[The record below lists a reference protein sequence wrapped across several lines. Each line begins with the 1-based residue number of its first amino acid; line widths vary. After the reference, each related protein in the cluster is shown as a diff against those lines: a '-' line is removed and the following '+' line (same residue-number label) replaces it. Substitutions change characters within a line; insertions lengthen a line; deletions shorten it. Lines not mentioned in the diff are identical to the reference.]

1 MSFNFLVT
9 HGNRTHIDSIARFQ
23 VEMAMESEGLAL
35 DHERVSKGV
44 HAVMEDE
51 NKGQYIVATVDEV
64 PVGSLMIT
72 REWSDWNASWYW
84 WIQSVYVM
92 PQYRKQ
98 GIFKAMY
105 NKVLELAGN
114 EGISQVRLYV
124 DKHNF
129 PAQEVYKKLGM
140 AECHYS
146 MYEVEL

>member
-1 MSFNFLVT
+1 M
-9 HGNRTHIDSIARFQ
+9 DSIARFQ

-35 DHERVSKGV
+35 DYERVSKGV
-44 HAVMEDE
+44 NAVMEDE

-92 PQYRKQ
+92 PQYRNQ

-105 NKVLELAGN
+105 NKVLDLARS
-114 EGISQVRLYV
+114 EDVSQVRLYV
-124 DKHNF
+124 DKTNTS
-129 PAQEVYKKLGM
+129 AQDVYQKLGM
-140 AECHYS
+140 SECHYS
-146 MYEVEL
+146 MYEVGL